1 MSPRLFQ
8 LAKRWQPIKRSG
20 FLLAFGLLLS
30 GCFSH
35 VQYLPRID
43 PAAEAFK
50 PLPERSTT
58 LVGVALS
65 GGGSRAAYF
74 GAAGLEALGKVRAGS
89 EQQSVLEQVS
99 HISSVSGGSL
109 ASSYYAMRKPS
120 HEIAVLNADGSF
132 TPDYAR
138 FFDQYRATMGDNYQW
153 SIEWRQIVNIRW
165 LNSNQRATSLAEA
178 LASAFLDEATFSSLY
193 KRETNQDSPRLILNA
208 TLYNTGQRIVMT
220 TVPRADFQYKFVDI
234 LQDGLREKMKEQG
247 KDPAGLRPLPLAL
260 KTAQETLIPLTFQD
274 READPRPV
282 PLATAVAAS
291 ASFPFFIGPITVQ
304 VEGQDTY
311 NHVGDGGLFDNQGTE
326 SLVQL
331 FLKKWQDKKAGR
343 ALVIAFDSSFPFWV
357 KNEKLDHMRNGFDIF
372 VKDSGRIVGIM
383 EHRANAYQAMVW
395 HILQSQQFVLPGDS
409 IIKVIVL
416 RHTDDVW
423 PTDWRSALPEECRKE
438 ETMFTKREDVMQR
451 LALIPTLFKVAC
463 ECDKALLRAAA
474 GRAVEKKKDEIVQ
487 FLQAAKE
494 N

>member
-1 MSPRLFQ
+1 MWRFKIFSLM
-8 LAKRWQPIKRSG
+8 
-20 FLLAFGLLLS
+20 FLLLPS

-35 VQYLPRID
+35 VQHLPRINATD
-43 PAAEAFK
+43 EVFK

-74 GAAGLEALGKVRAGS
+74 GAAGLEALAKVRAGS
-89 EQQSVLEQVS
+89 EQRSVLEPVTN
-99 HISSVSGGSL
+99 ISSVSGGSL

-120 HEIAVLNADGSF
+120 HKIAVLTADGSF
-132 TPDYAR
+132 TPEYTR
-138 FFDQYRATMGDNYQW
+138 FFDQYRAAMGHNYQW
-153 SIEWRQIVNIRW
+153 SIEWRQFVNIRW
-165 LNSNQRATSLAEA
+165 FNSNQRATSLAEA
-178 LASAFLDEATFSSLY
+178 LGAAFLDEATFSSLY
-193 KRETNQDSPRLILNA
+193 QRESDQDSPRLILNA
-208 TLYNTGQRIVMT
+208 TLYNTGQRVVMT
-220 TVPRADFQYKFVDI
+220 TVPQVDFQYKFVDI
-234 LQDGLREKMKEQG
+234 LQNGLIEKLKEQA
-247 KDPAGLRPLPLAL
+247 KDPAGMRPLPSAL
-260 KTAQETLIPLTFQD
+260 QSAQQALIPLTFQD
-274 READPRPV
+274 READPRQV
-282 PLATAVAAS
+282 PLAKAVAAS

-304 VEGQDTY
+304 VDGQDTY

-331 FLKKWQDKKAGR
+331 FLKKLQDKKAKR

-357 KNEKLDHMRNGFDIF
+357 KNEKLDRMPNGFDIF

-423 PTDWRSALPEECRKE
+423 PTDWKAALPEECRDE
-438 ETMFTKREDVMQR
+438 EATFTKREDVMQR
-451 LALIPTLFKVAC
+451 LANIPTLFKVAC
-463 ECDKALLRAAA
+463 ECDKSLLRAAA
-474 GRAVEKKKDEIVQ
+474 NYAVEKHKEEIVN
-487 FLQAAKE
+487 FLHAR
-494 N
+494 

>member
-1 MSPRLFQ
+1 MVLREIRVRPQ
-8 LAKRWQPIKRSG
+8 W
-20 FLLAFGLLLS
+20 FLMHLMFLLLLS

-35 VQYLPRID
+35 VQHLPRID
-43 PAAEAFK
+43 PAVEVFK

-74 GAAGLEALGKVRAGS
+74 GAAGIEALAKVRAGS
-89 EQQSVLEQVS
+89 EQNSVLEQIS
-99 HISSVSGGSL
+99 HVSSVSGGSL
-109 ASSYYAMRKPS
+109 ASSYFAMHKPKGNVPVFAS
-120 HEIAVLNADGSF
+120 DGSL
-132 TPDYAR
+132 TP
-138 FFDQYRATMGDNYQW
+138 QYRDFFNSYIMAMSDNYQW

-178 LASAFLDEATFSSLY
+178 LASVFLDEATFSSLY
-193 KRETNQDSPRLILNA
+193 QRESDKDSPRLILNA
-208 TLYNTGQRIVMT
+208 TLYNTGQRVVMT

-234 LQDGLREKMKEQG
+234 LQNGLREKLKEQG
-247 KDPAGLRPLPLAL
+247 KDPAGLRPLPPAL

-274 READPRPV
+274 REVDPRTV

-304 VEGQDTY
+304 VEGRDTY

-331 FLKKWQDKKAGR
+331 FLKKLQDKKARR

-395 HILQSQQFVLPGDS
+395 HILQSQQFVLPGDG
-409 IIKVIVL
+409 IIKVVVL

-423 PTDWRSALPEECRKE
+423 PADWKAALPEECRDE
-438 ETMFTKREDVMQR
+438 ETTFTKREDIMQR
-451 LALIPTLFKVAC
+451 LANIRTLFKVPD

-474 GRAVEKKKDEIVQ
+474 NYAVEKHKEEIVS
-487 FLQAAKE
+487 FMEAK
-494 N
+494 